1 MSGEPQWPEPFRGPI
16 SVKTVSVIRTFA
28 SLAPKKDAGDEERRR
43 RQSRIVRKALYWRV
57 ATLVLSLCGFVYQ
70 ASQIIG
76 EYLDY
81 RSAVD
86 LRIEGSG
93 TLLYPG
99 LSYCITNWINK
110 DKLCAR
116 YSQFCNYS
124 EAMLPELRKIL
135 EEDGYLTEIATDG
148 NSMTQAG
155 IVNSPNYFIDF
166 YLENRR
172 QSFSRLPKFMCYTL
186 SWRKYKSMEYVH
198 QNPLYFELN
207 LLVTW
212 IQDSVVEMDAYELD
226 LGLHHVDTSS
236 AGQKHALVLQPSGY
250 YTLTFQQRGVKGL
263 PHPYDTKCTNY
274 SQFDPLAIY
283 PVKMTRQI
291 CLEECQM
298 NITRSICQCIDQ
310 GYTFR
315 NRLNDSGCTAQEME
329 SCVLPRSRP
338 VSLVECEKLCG
349 FPCEETIY
357 DITQSFSKTY
367 GLMAEEGVYFLKLK
381 LLMTSRN
388 VEVVHFIPAI
398 TLTELLGIVGGYM
411 GFWMELSTLKV
422 LWRLVGAVQG
432 CLASGRLLRG
442 RPLALLRARFAWT
455 LGLVVAAGGCA
466 LVCLVSSY
474 WDVRS
479 YLQYRTTVLFEQTP
493 LSGIAFPEMTVCNE
507 NGVNITKLCLDAGRP
522 ECSNASFVS
531 FHLQVPES
539 ILHSFNIENVIGNEP
554 LAISGSGSMLHSI
567 KLKLKRNK
575 RHDPDTLSLPG
586 VKFKTDKGN
595 NNNRFLKQLWI
606 LTKDLIMP
614 SEIGKIV
621 HKKCPI
627 SYWLCRRILLKAIL
641 LPIFLFLF
649 CFERVKQRV
658 PSRARSFACD
668 AAPFCNRLFLCF
680 FLVSARFVTSCN
692 FPCAVRCTDK
702 MKRQLWLHSCQ
713 SACTRPCSR
722 SQVHVTVVMGS
733 NKKKTIYTFPRLP
746 VST

>member
-1 MSGEPQWPEPFRGPI
+1 MPGKSEWPEPFRGPI

-28 SLAPKKDAGDEERRR
+28 ALSSNKDPGDEEHRRR
-43 RQSRIVRKALYWRV
+43 ESLIVRKALYWRL
-57 ATLVLSLCGFVYQ
+57 ATLVLSLCGVVYQ

-99 LSYCITNWINK
+99 LSYCLTNWINK
-110 DKLCAR
+110 EKLCSR
-116 YSQFCNYS
+116 YPQFCNFS
-124 EAMLPELRKIL
+124 DAMLPTLRKIL

-166 YLENRR
+166 YLENRSIE

-212 IQDSVVEMDAYELD
+212 IQESVVEMDPYELD

-283 PVKMTRQI
+283 PVKMTRQ
-291 CLEECQM
+291 
-298 NITRSICQCIDQ
+298 
-310 GYTFR
+310 
-315 NRLNDSGCTAQEME
+315 
-329 SCVLPRSRP
+329 
-338 VSLVECEKLCG
+338 
-349 FPCEETIY
+349 
-357 DITQSFSKTY
+357 
-367 GLMAEEGVYFLKLK
+367 
-381 LLMTSRN
+381 
-388 VEVVHFIPAI
+388 
-398 TLTELLGIVGGYM
+398 LTELLGIVGGYM

-422 LWRLVGAVQG
+422 LWRLVGVAQR
-432 CLASGRLLRG
+432 CLASGRLLKG
-442 RPLALLRARFAWT
+442 RPLALLRARFAWS

-466 LVCLVSSY
+466 FVCLVSSY

-479 YLQYRTTVLFEQTP
+479 YLQYRTTVLFEQTS

-522 ECSNASFVS
+522 ECSNASFAYAIGTNMELMKHLLHYSYPIDFMVDSCQMAFAGETCES
-531 FHLQVPES
+531 FSCTH
-539 ILHSFNIENVIGNEP
+539 
-554 LAISGSGSMLHSI
+554 MW
-567 KLKLKRNK
+567 R
-575 RHDPDTLSLPG
+575 LSY
-586 VKFKTDKGN
+586 TSN
-595 NNNRFLKQLWI
+595 W
-606 LTKDLIMP
+606 
-614 SEIGKIV
+614 
-621 HKKCPI
+621 
-627 SYWLCRRILLKAIL
+627 KAI
-641 LPIFLFLF
+641 
-649 CFERVKQRV
+649 CFTLRLASEKDDNS
-658 PSRARSFACD
+658 SRAYRSCREPWKYKLELRLAVQKER
-668 AAPFCNRLFLCF
+668 AEEEEEVAPLSALLHEQDLFTAGMLNPFIFTYGEKYVVSVFQECSSKCIADNWQKHCNCF
-680 FLVSARFVTSCN
+680 SKLYSVKHRRKGPICEYIDHL
-692 FPCAVRCTDK
+692 RCTDK
-702 MKRQLWLHSCQ
+702 MKKQLWLHSCQ

-746 VST
+746 VAEYTASVVLVNA